1 MRYLAVVMLL
11 LSGCAV
17 PPPEAFVSGG
27 RGRPEQAVDLGANAV
42 GEACVQGG
50 AGSGAVTEIYCG
62 AWQQP
67 SGRVRAAGAS
77 SSAGLSE
84 LASSGPWRTSLES
97 NYACSAPRPVTFGGD
112 SALQMDCTR
121 RVGGWPHVAV
131 VALSG
136 GQAWLG
142 DGVVSALPAIQRS
155 VSVLSGRS
163 PAVIVS
169 SAAVNARQA
178 ERQGAKAR
186 ATGDVREFDS
196 LMLQGARANL
206 ADDPVA
212 AESAY
217 SAALAVQEKALGK
230 DNPNVADPAMHLA
243 VQLSNQGRYAE
254 ADALFTRA
262 EKLAPRQQGDL
273 TLIPRMQHYEGLHA
287 VNQGKA
293 EAGLALL
300 RQADAGYV
308 AALPPDALRPR
319 AAKPGSFA
327 ANVEEVV
334 STPVDRQTRSGLLGL
349 VEVRRYEGV
358 VLRDLGRPAES
369 ETALRSATDVARN
382 AKLEQP
388 QVIARLARTSAVNAS
403 AAGQASDAIGHF
415 SNSNTAFA
423 RAYPGSRPLAL
434 VGLLQAREL
443 VAAGNADAAI
453 PVCRASM
460 KVLVEIKSA
469 FEPERMT
476 GCLDAFAA
484 VAARTAAGAARQ
496 SLLQDMFLASQLVR
510 GSTTSQQIQQASARL
525 GEGSRNSKVGDA
537 IREQQDAA
545 ARLTDIRRRREAVAQ
560 AARDNQPAPGDA
572 KALEEQE
579 RDAITAL
586 ANKES
591 ELQAAAPNYDQL
603 IQQATPASDVLK
615 TLKPGEAFAAITL
628 TPDGGW
634 TFLLRDGMV
643 QVGRVRGGT
652 GAVDPLVSRI
662 RKAMEP
668 DLPAFDAAA
677 SQTLYRAVFGD
688 VSGGM
693 EGVQALTVA
702 PMGSLL
708 SLPFA
713 VLLTGPA
720 DPSKLAAAP
729 WLVRRMAIGHVPS
742 AGNFVALR
750 RISGNSQA
758 TRPWFGF
765 GDFRPVTL
773 AQARRSFPASCGDSA
788 ELLAK
793 LPPLPSALKELAVA
807 SKLLGAGP
815 DDELLGPAFTA
826 PAVEKASL
834 SSYRVLHFATHAI
847 LPSELKCQTEPAIV
861 ASAPRGAKDA
871 SGALLTAS
879 DLAQIKLDADVVIL
893 SACNSGGPDGKLG
906 GGESLST
913 LARSFFYGGARS
925 LLITHWEVSDQAA
938 TFIVADT
945 LRRTRAEPGHGVAG
959 ALRATQVGLLDR
971 VGTTLPAEFA
981 HPFFWAPFAL
991 IGQAGI
997 PGPAAQVQARL

>member
-1 MRYLAVVMLL
+1 MRRTLLSLLL
-11 LSGCAV
+11 LSGCTV
-17 PPPEAFVSGG
+17 PPPESYVAGG
-27 RGRPEQAVDLGANAV
+27 AGRPDQAVDLGTNTV
-42 GEACVQGG
+42 GETCVQGSQPG
-50 AGSGAVTEIYCG
+50 ASGTEIYCG

-67 SGRVRAAGAS
+67 SGRVRSAGAGTAS
-77 SSAGLSE
+77 SLNE
-84 LASSGPWRTSLES
+84 LAAAGPWRTTLEA
-97 NYACSAPRPVTFGGD
+97 NYSCAAPRPVSLGGEA
-112 SALQMDCTR
+112 ALQLDCTR
-121 RVGGWPHVAV
+121 RSGGWPHVAV
-131 VALSG
+131 VVASG

-155 VSVLSGRS
+155 IAVLSGRA
-163 PAVIVS
+163 PATIIS

-178 ERQGAKAR
+178 ERQGARAR
-186 ATGDVREFDS
+186 ETGDVREFDT

-230 DNPNVADPAMHLA
+230 DNPNVADPAMHVAL
-243 VQLSNQGRYAE
+243 QLSNQGRFAE
-254 ADALFTRA
+254 ADALFARA
-262 EKLAPRQQGDL
+262 EKLAPRQQGDI
-273 TLIPRMQHYEGLHA
+273 TLPARLDHYEGLHA
-287 VNQGKA
+287 VNQGKLD
-293 EAGLALL
+293 AGLGLL
-300 RQADAGYV
+300 RKADAGYTR
-308 AALPPDALRPR
+308 ALPPDALKARPR
-319 AAKPGSFA
+319 PAAKSFA
-327 ANVEEVV
+327 SNVDEVV
-334 STPVDRQTRSGLLGL
+334 STPLDRQTRGALLGL
-349 VEVRRYEGV
+349 VETRRYEGV
-358 VLRDLGRPAES
+358 VLRQMGRNEES
-369 ETALRSATDVARN
+369 AVALRSAAEIARN
-382 AKLEQP
+382 ARLEQP
-388 QVIARLARTSAVNAS
+388 EVVARLARSTAIAAS
-403 AAGQASDAIGHF
+403 ASGNGADAIGYF
-415 SNSNTAFA
+415 SDSSSAFN

-434 VGLLQAREL
+434 VGLLHAREL
-443 VAAGNADAAI
+443 VQGGKPEAAI
-453 PVCRASM
+453 PVCRSAI

-484 VAARTAAGAARQ
+484 AAAVTPAGPARQ
-496 SLLQDMFLASQLVR
+496 ALLADMFLASQLVR

-525 GEGSRNSKVGDA
+525 GEGSKNSKVGEA
-537 IREQQDAA
+537 IRAQQDAS
-545 ARLTDIRRRREAVAQ
+545 ARLLEIRRRREAVAQ
-560 AARDNQPAPGDA
+560 AQRDNTPLPGDA
-572 KALEEQE
+572 KRLEEEEKEASSQ
-579 RDAITAL
+579 L

-603 IQQATPASDVLK
+603 IQQATPAADVLK
-615 TLKPGEAFAAITL
+615 LLRPGEAFAAITL
-628 TPDGGW
+628 TQDGGW

-643 QVGRVRGGT
+643 QVGRVRGGS
-652 GAVDPLVSRI
+652 AVIDPLVTRI

-668 DLPAFDAAA
+668 DLPAFDAPAA
-677 SQTLYRAVFGD
+677 QQLYQTVFGG
-688 VSGGM
+688 VAAGM
-693 EGVQALTVA
+693 DGVQALSVA

-720 DPSKLAAAP
+720 DPAALAKAP
-729 WLVRRMAIGHVPS
+729 WLIRRMAIGHVPS
-742 AGNFVALR
+742 PGNFVALR

-773 AQARRSFPASCGDSA
+773 AQARKTFPASCGDSA
-788 ELLAK
+788 ELLAH
-793 LPPLPSALKELAVA
+793 LPKLPSALKELAVA

-815 DDELLGPAFTA
+815 GDELLGPAFTA
-826 PAVEKASL
+826 PAVERTNL
-834 SSYRVLHFATHAI
+834 SDVRVLHFATHAI

-861 ASAPRGAKDA
+861 ASAPPGAKDA

-893 SACNSGGPDGKLG
+893 SACNSGGPDGKTG

-945 LRRTRAEPGHGVAG
+945 LRRTRAEPNIGIAN
-959 ALRATQVGLLDR
+959 ALRNTQVGILDR
-971 VGTTLPAEFA
+971 VGTAMPAEFA

-991 IGQAGI
+991 IGQAGV
-997 PGPAAQVQARL
+997 PGAAAGART